1 MRFLCLGAVLLLA
14 ATGCV
19 RGESDGRD
27 TARDSSAVA
36 GAPNTE
42 RARSA
47 AAVADAIAANPSAAD
62 SILTAAGY
70 TRESFQRLMYE
81 IAADSGMSAAYAS
94 AKTR

>member
-1 MRFLCLGAVLLLA
+1 MRFLCLGAAVLLA
-14 ATGCV
+14 ATGCA
-19 RGESDGRD
+19 RGENDGRD
-27 TARDSSAVA
+27 TARDTTAVV

-42 RARSA
+42 RARTA

-81 IAADSGMSAAYAS
+81 IATDSAMSAAYAS